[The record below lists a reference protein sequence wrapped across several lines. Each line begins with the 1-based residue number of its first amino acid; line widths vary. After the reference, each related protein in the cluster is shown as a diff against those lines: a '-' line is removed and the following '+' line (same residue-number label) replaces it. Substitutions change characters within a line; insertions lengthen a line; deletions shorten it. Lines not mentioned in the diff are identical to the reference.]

1 MNNKLQITDAMWGG
15 WIGKLLYVPLLN
27 ILVLL
32 YVYIPGNDLGLA
44 IIALTILIRLI
55 LQPSYRNSLKSQH
68 DIQKVQPYI
77 DKIKIEY
84 KDDQKRQSEEIMKI
98 YKEHKINLFGSCL
111 PLIIQLP
118 ILLALYRVFWAGLNT
133 ESLIHLYGWFPHP
146 PVELH
151 TIFLQFTGV
160 TPLMV
165 DLTSRNI
172 YLAVLAGL
180 AQLGQSWLTLRYT
193 AKSQVAGPQKMTN
206 QAMLYLF
213 PVMTFGIALTLPSAL
228 GLYWATT
235 TIALAVQQIIIYRS
249 FAREERAVIQT
260 THHGNVSDSN

>member
-1 MNNKLQITDAMWGG
+1 MNSKLQISEATWNG

-27 ILVLL
+27 ILVLF
-32 YVYIPGNDLGLA
+32 YVYIPGQDLGLA

-77 DKIKIEY
+77 DKIKAEY
-84 KDDQKRQSEEIMKI
+84 KDDQKKQSEEIMKI

-133 ESLIHLYGWFPHP
+133 ASLTHLYSWFPHP
-146 PVELH
+146 PLELH
-151 TIFLQFTGV
+151 TVFLQFTHI
-160 TPLMV
+160 PALMV
-165 DLTSRNI
+165 DLTTRNI
-172 YLAVLAGL
+172 YLAGLAGV
-180 AQLGQSWLTLRYT
+180 AQFVQSQVTIRYT
-193 AKSQVAGPQKMTN
+193 AKTAVPSSQKITN
-206 QAMLYLF
+206 QAMLYIF
-213 PVMTFGIALTLPSAL
+213 PVMTLVISLTLPSAL

-235 TIALAVQQIIIYRS
+235 TIVMAIQQVIIYKS
-249 FAREERAVIQT
+249 FNREEKAVEKT
-260 THHGNVSDSN
+260 THYGNQ

>member
-1 MNNKLQITDAMWGG
+1 MNNKLQISEAMWNG

-27 ILVLL
+27 ILVLF
-32 YVYIPGNDLGLA
+32 YVYIPGQDLGLA
-44 IIALTILIRLI
+44 IIALTVLIRLI

-77 DKIKIEY
+77 EKIKADY
-84 KDDQKRQSEEIMKI
+84 KDDQKKQSEEIMKI

-133 ESLIHLYGWFPHP
+133 ASLVHLYSWFPHP

-151 TIFLQFTGV
+151 TVFLQFTHI
-160 TPLMV
+160 PALMV

-172 YLAVLAGL
+172 YLAILAGV
-180 AQLGQSWLTLRYT
+180 AQLVQSQVTIRYT
-193 AKSQVAGPQKMTN
+193 AKTTRATGQQNITN
-206 QAMLYLF
+206 LAMLYIF
-213 PVMTFGIALTLPSAL
+213 PVMTLVIALTLPSAL

-235 TIALAVQQIIIYRS
+235 TIVMAIQQVIIYKS
-249 FAREERAVIQT
+249 FSHEEKAVATI
-260 THHGNVSDSN
+260 THHGDQ